1 MNILGMGTLELLAV
15 LLVAFIFLGPQRMV
29 DAARL
34 LGKAS
39 RELRR
44 LTDELPDL
52 VLDEERPIIH
62 RGSGPKP
69 SVGGTTTDT
78 EPEEEEDGP
87 VAFEPSGT
95 AEPKEETEEPESSPD
110 RER

>member
-15 LLVAFIFLGPQRMV
+15 LLVAFIFLGPQRMI

-62 RGSGPKP
+62 RGSGPNP
-69 SVGGTTTDT
+69 SVGGTATDG
-78 EPEEEEDGP
+78 ESDDGDGP
-87 VAFEPSGT
+87 VTFEPPGT
-95 AEPKEETEEPESSPD
+95 TEPRDEVEEPESSPD
-110 RER
+110 RE

>member
-1 MNILGMGTLELLAV
+1 MNILGMGTLELVAV
-15 LLVAFIFLGPQRMV
+15 LLVAFIFLGPERMV

-62 RGSGPKP
+62 RGSGPNP
-69 SVGGTTTDT
+69 SVGGPTTDR
-78 EPEEEEDGP
+78 ESEGGDGP
-87 VAFEPSGT
+87 VAFEPSE
-95 AEPKEETEEPESSPD
+95 APKPKDEAEEPESSPD
-110 RER
+110 REG

>member
-15 LLVAFIFLGPQRMV
+15 LLVAFIFLGPQRMI

-62 RGSGPKP
+62 RGSGPNP
-69 SVGGTTTDT
+69 SVGGTATDG
-78 EPEEEEDGP
+78 DGP
-87 VAFEPSGT
+87 VTFEPSGT
-95 AEPKEETEEPESSPD
+95 TEPRDEVEEPESSPD
-110 RER
+110 RE

>member
-1 MNILGMGTLELLAV
+1 MNILGMGTLELVAV

-62 RGSGPKP
+62 RGSGPNP
-69 SVGGTTTDT
+69 SVGGTTTDGESDDSDGPIAFEASGAT
-78 EPEEEEDGP
+78 EPRDE
-87 VAFEPSGT
+87 V
-95 AEPKEETEEPESSPD
+95 EEPESGTD
-110 RER
+110 RE